1 VLCCEKHETLLIL
14 APWNDSKPNGL
25 SDMIAILTL
34 ENAKEVLAQNAA
46 GMPIPWSFIKESLFA
61 FVDHLYSQNIVFAQA
76 LDSVTANTIHPI
88 FENNQSIALSVN
100 GDNVIVQ
107 HITLAKTTVG
117 EHGQLK
123 LAAGW
128 NSVRSHVEKFLESL
142 YVKNVF
148 VAKAE
153 GAATL
158 FVSDRLKAGKN
169 LQIKI
174 NGA

>member
-1 VLCCEKHETLLIL
+1 
-14 APWNDSKPNGL
+14 
-25 SDMIAILTL
+25 MIAILTL
-34 ENAKEVLAQNAA
+34 ENAKEILSQNAA
-46 GMPIPWSFIKESLFA
+46 GMPIPWAFIKDSLFA
-61 FVDHLYSQNIVFAQA
+61 FVEHLYSQNIMFAQA
-76 LDSVTANTIHPI
+76 LDSATANTIHPI
-88 FENNQSIALSVN
+88 FDNNQSIALSVN
-100 GDNVIVQ
+100 GDNVVVQ
-107 HITLAKTTVG
+107 HVALAKMTVG

-123 LAAGW
+123 LAKGW
-128 NSVRSHVEKFLESL
+128 EPVRSHVEKFLESL
-142 YVKNVF
+142 YIKNVF